1 MKDGKTQGEGSS
13 SVAVWVVCC
22 CAAAHHLTTGMV
34 HFLPAL
40 YALEMGASPA
50 VIGLVP
56 AAHSLPG
63 LLLALPGG
71 KVVDRLGPRRV
82 ALSATLCRVAA
93 VLCYLLV
100 PSPIWITI
108 PSFLSGALGTFAV
121 VSLHTYIGSLAV
133 GTKRTQQISRFAVFT
148 SAGELLAPALAGIL
162 LDLFGFQV
170 AFICAAATSFF
181 TSACVF
187 FLPGVSHQQ
196 ERRSGEPAAARG
208 FRGILRHEGIQV
220 ALWGIWSIASIQGFL
235 RGFLPVLLRQSFP
248 ATQIGFLFLAASG
261 ASVAGRYAVGW
272 MAGRWALA
280 KIFPVSVG
288 FGRSLPNDPSH
299 LWEV

>member
-1 MKDGKTQGEGSS
+1 
-13 SVAVWVVCC
+13 
-22 CAAAHHLTTGMV
+22 MV

-50 VIGLVP
+50 VIGMVP

-148 SAGELLAPALAGIL
+148 SAGELLAPALAGVL

-170 AFICAAATSFF
+170 AFICAAATSLFHFCLCFF
-181 TSACVF
+181 FFREFPTSKSDA
-187 FLPGVSHQQ
+187 PGSLQ
-196 ERRSGEPAAARG
+196 
-208 FRGILRHEGIQV
+208 
-220 ALWGIWSIASIQGFL
+220 L
-235 RGFLPVLLRQSFP
+235 RGDFG
-248 ATQIGFLFLAASG
+248 AYSG
-261 ASVAGRYAVGW
+261 MRAC
-272 MAGRWALA
+272 RWRCG
-280 KIFPVSVG
+280 G
-288 FGRSLPNDPSH
+288 FGP
-299 LWEV
+299 